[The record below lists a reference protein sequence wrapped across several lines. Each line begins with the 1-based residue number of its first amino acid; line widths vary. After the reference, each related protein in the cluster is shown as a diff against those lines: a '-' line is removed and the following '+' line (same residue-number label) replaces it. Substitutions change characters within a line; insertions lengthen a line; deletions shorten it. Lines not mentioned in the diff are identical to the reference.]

1 MQCIQS
7 IRLGLYVLTLASKIL
22 KHMIVAFIF
31 HILVLGQGNMPK
43 FVTQLCNPE
52 MSLYILGTPPFSNN
66 PNNNRSLPVGLQHE
80 TFLAKTITSV

>member
-1 MQCIQS
+1 MCPP
-7 IRLGLYVLTLASKIL
+7 GVKLAI
-22 KHMIVAFIF
+22 APPPTGGGGGA
-31 HILVLGQGNMPK
+31 VLGQGNMPK